1 MKIGVVVNPKAGGI
15 DGSKIREVIQ
25 KLNPKKIYAGIGD
38 LGEKYLKSFK
48 IKVVSVKRTYN
59 RGETIELVRMLD
71 NLNLDLITV
80 FGGDGTMADVAL
92 AKPKTPLLCI
102 GMGTTNVSP
111 VLCSIDFNF
120 NELKETKID
129 GLLLKVEEI
138 ERIAFNDVVVGSTVL
153 ATVDGKKVQIDAE
166 KFIDGKKVFAM
177 PRKFYGVVEGAK
189 KIEGYFG
196 NIFVALSDKRFLGK
210 GIAGGTS
217 LSAFLGFKAV
227 VACVSEP
234 IVVSTYTKDDLVNM
248 EPIVTKTMSFDD
260 EIKIKANEVI
270 SCDGN
275 PVKKLNGDVAEVRVV
290 EDVVRVLK
298 PYPKGKEEAF

>member
-1 MKIGVVVNPKAGGI
+1 
-15 DGSKIREVIQ
+15 
-25 KLNPKKIYAGIGD
+25 
-38 LGEKYLKSFK
+38 
-48 IKVVSVKRTYN
+48 
-59 RGETIELVRMLD
+59 
-71 NLNLDLITV
+71 
-80 FGGDGTMADVAL
+80 
-92 AKPKTPLLCI
+92 
-102 GMGTTNVSP
+102 GMGTTNVSS
-111 VLCSIDFNF
+111 VLCPIDFDVD
-120 NELKETKID
+120 ELKETKID
-129 GLLLKVEEI
+129 GLLLKVKKI

-153 ATVDGKKVQIDAE
+153 ATVDGRKVQIDAE

-234 IVVSTYTKDDLVNM
+234 IVVSTYTKDDLTKM

-260 EIKIKANEVI
+260 KIKIKANEVI

-275 PVKKLNGDVAEVRVV
+275 PVKKLDDEVAEVNVV
-290 EDVVRVLK
+290 KDVVRVLK